1 MLTRLSV
8 LAALSVGYAA
18 SPAAWGADLPQSPM
32 AYAAA
37 EEVAMGDT
45 LPAEPGSPAVDSPR
59 RNEPAHEAGTPDEAA
74 IGTPRSD
81 VPRVKGK
88 GARNLQRLTPEQVID
103 ARVRRL
109 AKMLALD
116 EAQQAR
122 LRAVLQSE
130 RQQINSIWRDNPH
143 PGADR
148 VGPMLAILDRT
159 REEIRAM
166 LNEEQRKNYPAAV
179 PRDSTAPANVDVDY
193 WMRLT
198 RPAPPEGAVQG
209 N

>member
-1 MLTRLSV
+1 
-8 LAALSVGYAA
+8 
-18 SPAAWGADLPQSPM
+18 
-32 AYAAA
+32 
-37 EEVAMGDT
+37 
-45 LPAEPGSPAVDSPR
+45 
-59 RNEPAHEAGTPDEAA
+59 
-74 IGTPRSD
+74 
-81 VPRVKGK
+81 
-88 GARNLQRLTPEQVID
+88 
-103 ARVRRL
+103 
-109 AKMLALD
+109 MLALD

-130 RQQINSIWRDNPH
+130 RQQINRVLRDNPQ